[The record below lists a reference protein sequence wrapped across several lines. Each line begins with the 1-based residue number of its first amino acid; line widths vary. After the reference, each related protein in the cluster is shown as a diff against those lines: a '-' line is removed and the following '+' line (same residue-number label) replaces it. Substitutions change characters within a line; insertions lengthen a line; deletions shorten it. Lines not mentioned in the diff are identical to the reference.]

1 MGRPRVLIWGVVPE
15 GAVDLRWLDWTLDDF
30 GTVGG
35 DAVAKAEARRWHG
48 AVQAGLE
55 AEALMQRVQ
64 APPDALPLDA
74 NLTGTVAGHDAAA
87 GQARGYQVVA
97 SGGNR
102 WWRVE
107 PATGPAPTPESPRSA
122 MASRA
127 ALPD

>member
-1 MGRPRVLIWGVVPE
+1 MLIWGVVPE

-35 DAVAKAEARRWHG
+35 DAVAKAEARRRHG

-55 AEALMQRVQ
+55 AEALMQLVQ

-74 NLTGTVAGHDAAA
+74 NLTGTVAGHAAAA